1 MIEAVLVIRN
11 VKTGV
16 TRAIEKKLTPKH
28 YEMLSMKVGKIENG
42 YLLSKI
48 ERV

>member
-11 VKTGV
+11 MKTGV
-16 TRAIEKKLTPKH
+16 VRAIQKKLTPKH
-28 YEMLSMKVGKIENG
+28 YDMLSMKVGRIENG
-42 YLLSKI
+42 YKLSKI